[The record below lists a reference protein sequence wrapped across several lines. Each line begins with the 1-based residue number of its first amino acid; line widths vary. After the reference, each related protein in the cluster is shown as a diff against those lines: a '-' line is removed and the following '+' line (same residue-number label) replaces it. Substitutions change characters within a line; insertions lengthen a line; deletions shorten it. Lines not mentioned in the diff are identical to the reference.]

1 MLRWVLF
8 VPLLVILALFAL
20 SNTQDV
26 EIRLWPFDLAWVS
39 PLGVA
44 VLPALAVQSAGA
56 RPGVAVR
63 ATANSDRR
71 TLHLVTAK
79 GGTGVPA
86 VAVAADLLG
95 RLVARREASPA
106 GLNIDSDA

>member
-1 MLRWVLF
+1 
-8 VPLLVILALFAL
+8 
-20 SNTQDV
+20 
-26 EIRLWPFDLAWVS
+26 
-39 PLGVA
+39 
-44 VLPALAVQSAGA
+44 
-56 RPGVAVR
+56 VAVR
-63 ATANSDRR
+63 ATANGDRR